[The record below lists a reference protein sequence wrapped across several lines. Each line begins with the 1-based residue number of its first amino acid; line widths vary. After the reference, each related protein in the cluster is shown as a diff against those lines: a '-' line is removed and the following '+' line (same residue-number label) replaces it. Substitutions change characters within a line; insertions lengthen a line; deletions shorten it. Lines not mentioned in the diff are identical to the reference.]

1 MTEKPTKRIHAFIT
15 GRVQGVFFRA
25 HTRVAAERLGVT
37 GWVKNLPN
45 GDVELVAEGP
55 SQKVNELIS
64 WCHKG
69 PDYSRVDKVEFHEE
83 TPEGKYN
90 DFSIRF

>member
-1 MTEKPTKRIHAFIT
+1 MTEKLLRRIHVFVN

-25 HTRVAAERLGVT
+25 NTRAEAKRLGLK
-37 GWVKNLPN
+37 GWVKNLPS
-45 GDVELVAEGP
+45 GSVELVAEGP
-55 SQKVNELIS
+55 SQAVNELIS

-83 TPEGKYN
+83 TPREKYD
-90 DFSIRF
+90 DFSVRF